1 MALVTIVVL
10 LERQYACPTDI
21 YGMEPSVQNDLRS
34 APRPQR

>member
-21 YGMEPSVQNDLRS
+21 YGIGTLRS
-34 APRPQR
+34 E

>member
-21 YGMEPSVQNDLRS
+21 YAMEPSVRN
-34 APRPQR
+34 